1 LRFLTRCLTVAAV
14 SMASLAPCWAA
25 VHDDGEP
32 EFRSLFK
39 ELIEINTTRSAQACT
54 RAAMEDVRRKLVEIL
69 ADSKISV
76 TPSGLP
82 GVQSPPPPLSQAVL
96 GPVRQVAERV
106 WPGVVVVPTMSTVAT
121 DGFLLNSVGV
131 STYGLSGLFHDAEG
145 PHIHGSNERVRV
157 ASLMNARRFLF
168 EVVKLYA
175 NET

>member
-1 LRFLTRCLTVAAV
+1 
-14 SMASLAPCWAA
+14 
-25 VHDDGEP
+25 
-32 EFRSLFK
+32 
-39 ELIEINTTRSAQACT
+39 
-54 RAAMEDVRRKLVEIL
+54 MEDVRRKLVEIL

-82 GVQSPPPPLSQAVL
+82 GMQSPPPPLSQAVL